1 MSDQSRL
8 LHRFGRRIR
17 LGMVG
22 GGQDSVIGG
31 THLLAMHADGLCDLV
46 AGTLS
51 VNPEVAVRSAQD
63 VLIDPARC
71 YADFLEMA
79 LKEASRE
86 DGIDAVVIA
95 TPPHLH
101 LPLTRAFVDAGID
114 VICEKPLSR
123 DLEEAKAL
131 RAAVQETGRRF
142 CLTHCYTGYPMVREA
157 RAMIAAGAIGKV
169 RVIEAE
175 LSAGDVGVLNEPD
188 DLSKRHWRF
197 RKSTMGPHAILGEV
211 GSHAHNIAR
220 FVTGL
225 EVESVSAHMSILAA
239 LREVYDNAYLTV
251 RWSEGAVGRLWS
263 SYVAAG
269 NDQGLWFRIFGERG
283 SLVWHQED
291 SEFLWHK
298 QAGEPAVRIAKG
310 YDSLSQDSL
319 RVTRFRPG
327 HPEGY
332 GLAFANLY
340 SEFARELI
348 MSRLGDAPEHP
359 SLLPNVE
366 DGVRGMALIDAAAKS
381 NDASGAWIPV
391 FSG

>member
-1 MSDQSRL
+1 MSDPNRL
-8 LHRFGRRIR
+8 LHRFGRRVR

-31 THLLAMHADGLCDLV
+31 THLLAMRADGLYDLV
-46 AGTLS
+46 AGALS
-51 VNPEVAVRSAQD
+51 VNPEVARRTAED
-63 VLIDPARC
+63 ELIEPARC
-71 YADFLEMA
+71 YSDYRDMA
-79 LKEASRE
+79 VQEANRE

-101 LPLTRAFVDAGID
+101 LPITRAFVEAGID

-123 DLEEAKAL
+123 DLAEARAL
-131 RAAVQETGRRF
+131 RTAVRSTGRRF
-142 CLTHCYTGYPMVREA
+142 CLTHCYTGYPMVRQA
-157 RAMIAAGAIGKV
+157 RAMIAAGAIGMV

-175 LSAGDVGVLNEPD
+175 LSAGDVGVLNEPED
-188 DLSKRHWRF
+188 PSTRHWRF
-197 RKSTMGPHAILGEV
+197 RKSTMGPQAILGEV

-225 EVESVSAHMSILAA
+225 EVEAVSASMSILAPR
-239 LREVYDNAYLTV
+239 REVYDNAYLSV
-251 RWSEGAVGRLWS
+251 RWSGGAVGRLWS

-269 NDQGLWFRIFGERG
+269 NDQGLWFRIFGEHG

-298 QAGEPAVRIAKG
+298 QAGEPAIRIAKG
-310 YDSLSQDSL
+310 YDSLSQESL

-340 SEFARELI
+340 SDFARELM
-348 MSRLGDAPEHP
+348 MSRLGDAPEYP
-359 SLLPNVE
+359 SLLPTVE
-366 DGVRGMALIDAAAKS
+366 DGVRGMALIDAAAQS
-381 NDASGAWIPV
+381 NDASGNWV
-391 FSG
+391 QVSSE